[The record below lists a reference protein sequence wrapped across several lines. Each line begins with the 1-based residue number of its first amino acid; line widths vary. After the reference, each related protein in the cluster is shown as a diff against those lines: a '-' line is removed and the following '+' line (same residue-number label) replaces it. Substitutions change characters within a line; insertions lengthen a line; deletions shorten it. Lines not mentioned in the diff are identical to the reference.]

1 MLRHPIK
8 PGSGGTP
15 NLEAAALA
23 SPLAGGKLN
32 AERKVWLLR
41 YFPIFVDLDGHD
53 VLIVG
58 GGEKAL
64 QKLRLLAKSTA
75 RIRLVAPQ
83 FDAGIRE
90 LANAPAVTLI
100 ERSFAPSDLHG
111 AVLIFAAA
119 DDVAV
124 NSQVALEAKAQGIP
138 HNVVD
143 GPAES
148 TFIMP
153 AIVDRDP
160 VVVAIGTEGSA
171 PVLAREIK
179 AKIEAWLPANFGRVA
194 EGAMTLR
201 RRVHEALSDPVARR
215 RVWEALLHGAWR
227 ASVLHGETAAAECEL
242 ERQLAAARSGAERTG
257 SVALIG
263 CGPGDPDL
271 LTLKAQQRLQEADV
285 LVVDRLVN
293 PAILEYARR
302 DAQRI
307 DAGKEPEGP
316 SAAQDEINRI
326 LVREALKGQRV
337 ARLKG
342 GDAFVFGRAAEEMAA
357 VRAAGIPVEV
367 IPGITAAHA
376 CAAGIGLPLTLRQ
389 KVRQFAVVTGASA
402 DGAFDLDWA
411 ALAKPGQAFAIYMG
425 VRSAAHFRDKLIA
438 AGAGPQTAVV
448 IVENGSLASEQ
459 VIATELGHL
468 GRAIESMEVK
478 GPAIIFVGLDWAA
491 AGLSPPERLER
502 YEPAPASGAK
512 EFERRL
518 APQS

>member
-1 MLRHPIK
+1 
-8 PGSGGTP
+8 
-15 NLEAAALA
+15 
-23 SPLAGGKLN
+23 
-32 AERKVWLLR
+32 VR
-41 YFPIFVDLDGHD
+41 YFPIFVDLEGRE

-75 RIRLVAPQ
+75 RIRLVATE
-83 FDAGIRE
+83 FDAGILALSRE
-90 LANAPAVTLI
+90 PAVTLTR
-100 ERSFAPSDLHG
+100 RSFVPSDLAG
-111 AVLIFAAA
+111 AAMVFAAA
-119 DDVAV
+119 DDTAV
-124 NSQVALEAKAQGIP
+124 NSQVALAAKAQGIP

-148 TFIMP
+148 SFITP
-153 AIVDRDP
+153 AIVDRSP

-179 AKIEAWLPANFGRVA
+179 AKIEAWLPANLGRVA
-194 EGAMTLR
+194 EGAMALR
-201 RRVHEALSDPVARR
+201 RRVQEALTDPVARR
-215 RVWEALLHGAWR
+215 RLWETLLHGAWR
-227 ASVLHGETAAAECEL
+227 SSVLRGEAAAAEREF
-242 ERQLAAARSGAERTG
+242 ERQLQAAQLEVKPAG

-316 SAAQDEINRI
+316 SAAQDDINHI

-425 VRSAAHFRDKLIA
+425 VRSASRFRDKLLA
-438 AGAGPQTAVV
+438 AGAGPQTVVV
-448 IVENGSLASEQ
+448 IVENGSLASER
-459 VIATELGHL
+459 VIATELSRL
-468 GRAIESMEVK
+468 GRAIEDLGVK

-491 AGLSPPERLER
+491 AGLSPPERLEL
-502 YEPAPASGAK
+502 YEPASADEARHV
-512 EFERRL
+512 ERRL
-518 APQS
+518 APQG